1 MLKKLVVAL
10 SGGLLAALL
19 PACDAINLKELKPG
33 VSTGYEVRDRM
44 GAPSMEWQ
52 EKDGS
57 RIWEYARTPEGTNNY
72 MLVIG
77 PDNVLRE
84 IRQVLTPANFA
95 KVQPGMH
102 QEDIRRLLGKPAQ
115 IIPFP
120 LKKEVVWD
128 WKTQSE
134 NNRETFFN
142 VHFDEAGVVTGTSTS
157 VTGSPG

>member
-1 MLKKLVVAL
+1 MLKKLAAAV
-10 SGGLLAALL
+10 SGSLIAALL
-19 PACDAINLKELKPG
+19 PGCDAINLKELKPG
-33 VSTGYEVRDRM
+33 LSTGYEVRDRM

-57 RIWEYARTPEGTNNY
+57 RVWEYARTPQGTVNY
-72 MLVIG
+72 MVIIG

-84 IRQVLTPANFA
+84 IRQMLTPENFA
-95 KVQPGMH
+95 RIQPGMS
-102 QEDIRRLLGKPAQ
+102 QDEIRRLLGKPAQ
-115 IIPFP
+115 IVPYP

-142 VHFDEAGVVTGTSTS
+142 VHFDESGKVTRTSTS
-157 VTGSPG
+157 ISGAPG